1 MSELRTLLMAIALCC
16 VCAAPAGAN
25 PDESDGEKG
34 AAEKTTEM
42 AQSAATEAP
51 QKRPAEGDT
60 KPSTG
65 PTDRA
70 PVLFV
75 PRDAGAPVTRVGGA
89 TRGISTQTLPSID
102 ALVPEQVGYTLVG
115 QPSLYWRLSKDTDT
129 RVDFTLITEQATA
142 PLIEITLEAP
152 MSGGVHHI
160 NLADLGVTLDP
171 GVTYLW
177 YVSLVPDPQRRSQDR
192 VVGGA
197 IERLTSEEV
206 EAKVAAAPDDER
218 AAVLA
223 REGIWYDA
231 ITRLSE
237 AASAGSPT
245 AIRDR
250 AKLLD
255 QVGLKRA
262 AH

>member
-1 MSELRTLLMAIALCC
+1 MLMALALGC
-16 VCAAPAGAN
+16 VCASPAGAN
-25 PDESDGEKG
+25 PDESDADSG
-34 AAEKTTEM
+34 AAENVTGV
-42 AQSAATEAP
+42 AQTPATDAAQTPATED
-51 QKRPAEGDT
+51 ET

-65 PTDRA
+65 PADRA
-70 PVLFV
+70 PIVFV

-89 TRGISTQTLPSID
+89 TRGFNTQTLPSID
-102 ALVPEQVGYTLVG
+102 ALVPEQIGYTLVG
-115 QPSLYWRLSKDTDT
+115 QPSLYWHLSKDTDT
-129 RVDFTLITEQATA
+129 RVDFTLITQQATA
-142 PLIEITLEAP
+142 PLIEITLDAP
-152 MSGGVHHI
+152 MSGGVHRI
-160 NLADLGVTLDP
+160 NLADLGITLDP

-197 IERLTSEEV
+197 IERLTSEKIA
-206 EAKVAAAPDDER
+206 AKVAAATDDER

-237 AASAGSPT
+237 AVSAGSPT
-245 AIRDR
+245 ALHER
-250 AKLLD
+250 AELLE

-262 AH
+262 AIADRGGR